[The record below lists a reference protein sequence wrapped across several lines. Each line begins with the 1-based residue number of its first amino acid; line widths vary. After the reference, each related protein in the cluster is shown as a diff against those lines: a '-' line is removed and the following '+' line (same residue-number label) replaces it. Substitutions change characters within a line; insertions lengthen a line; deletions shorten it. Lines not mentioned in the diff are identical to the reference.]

1 MAWKSAIASTSGGP
15 ETLSAVGKKCN
26 LASVQGWGSLM
37 NIRAFL
43 MAAAFG
49 GLALSAA
56 QAADQ
61 SATAPRPP
69 YYPDTYS
76 PNTYYP
82 VATMWTG
89 PYAGLHI
96 GGVFG
101 SSSWTDPN
109 SGLGDTSTGSGVLGG
124 AQIGVNGQMDWLVYG
139 LEADFSG
146 MDLSGSGG
154 DAAGFTH
161 TFHAPWLS
169 TVTGRVGYA
178 TGAWLFYAK
187 GGAAFT
193 DERDNVITPTGTV
206 LVGVSHVE
214 PGWTVGGGTEYA
226 LTHNWSVRLEYDYM
240 NFNNRIPTV
249 FPPPAAPSGNVDWT
263 LQKVVGAVNYRF

>member
-1 MAWKSAIASTSGGP
+1 MP
-15 ETLSAVGKKCN
+15 LSAAGKKCN
-26 LASVQGWGSLM
+26 LACVQGWGSNM

-43 MAAAFG
+43 VAAALG
-49 GLALSAA
+49 GMALSPV

-61 SATAPRPP
+61 SATAQRPPP

-76 PNTYYP
+76 PPTAYYP

-89 PYAGLHI
+89 FYGGLHI

-101 SSSWTDPN
+101 SSSWTDPY
-109 SGLGDTSTGSGVLGG
+109 SGFPDKSTGSGVLGG
-124 AQIGVNGQMDWLVYG
+124 AQFGVNGQRDWLVYG
-139 LEADFSG
+139 LEFDFSG

-169 TVTGRVGYA
+169 TVTGRIGYA

-206 LVGVSHVE
+206 YVGTSKVE
-214 PGWTVGGGTEYA
+214 PGWTAGGGTEYA
-226 LTHNWSVRLEYDYM
+226 LTHNWSVRLEYDYA

-249 FPPPAAPSGNVDWT
+249 APSPALPASNVDWT